1 MRRAADIWQVTRRP
15 FLESPLT
22 GVRDLLPLAR
32 DLGDPVAR
40 LALEAEG
47 FTAHRTRKDLHRDAR
62 RYTELTVWGWAL
74 LRFSWEDVM
83 LRPEWVGWAIA
94 AVGERRAGCLLYT
107 SRCV

>member
-1 MRRAADIWQVTRRP
+1 MAVALPAETPPGASAAGPVPDA
-15 FLESPLT
+15 
-22 GVRDLLPLAR
+22 G
-32 DLGDPVAR
+32 GDPVAR

-62 RYTELTVWGWAL
+62 RYTELTVWGGEL

-94 AVGERRAGCLLYT
+94 AVGERRAGRGVPAPPT
-107 SRCV
+107 WVRAVHANVQ